1 MHERAVFRIEARLE
15 VNARVAGDLE
25 SLRMGEELMQARN
38 VLTFFIVFKSA
49 KESAFTK
56 ALISFWI
63 VSALTVA
70 ARQSRTRA
78 NKIDARMT
86 DANLKY

>member
-1 MHERAVFRIEARLE
+1 
-15 VNARVAGDLE
+15 
-25 SLRMGEELMQARN
+25 MGEELMQARN

-63 VSALTVA
+63 VSALTAA
-70 ARQSRTRA
+70 ARQSRRA
-78 NKIDARMT
+78 NKIDTRMT
-86 DANLKY
+86 DANLKH